1 MAPVTNKFGFI
12 MVFIFFYRT
21 LLALVVTMSI
31 VMMKLSTQMVTEA
44 LSTPEQKDMILY
56 ETNT

>member
-1 MAPVTNKFGFI
+1 
-12 MVFIFFYRT
+12 
-21 LLALVVTMSI
+21 LALVVTMSI
-31 VMMKLSTQMVTEA
+31 VTMKLSTQMVTEA

>member
-1 MAPVTNKFGFI
+1 MTSITNEFGFI
-12 MVFIFFYRT
+12 MVFFFYRT

-44 LSTPEQKDMILY
+44 LSTQEQKDMILY

>member
-1 MAPVTNKFGFI
+1 MTSITNKFGFI
-12 MVFIFFYRT
+12 LVFFFYRT

>member
-1 MAPVTNKFGFI
+1 MTPITNKFGFI
-12 MVFIFFYRT
+12 MVFFFYRT

>member
-1 MAPVTNKFGFI
+1 MTSITNKFGFI
-12 MVFIFFYRT
+12 MVFFFYRT

-44 LSTPEQKDMILY
+44 LSTQEQKDMILY